1 MRHDHPVAIVTGAAG
16 GIGRVIAAAFAA
28 HRYRLMLGDIRE
40 DEVAKV
46 ASEIS
51 AAVGEARSRLVDI
64 TSASSIADMVE
75 ATSAQ
80 FGGVDV
86 LVHAAGLDAPR
97 ANVWDLDDALWD
109 KIIEVNLTSAWK
121 CAKAVLP
128 GMVIKK
134 AGRIIFISS
143 IASWRA
149 SPTTAV
155 AYNAAKAGINGLTIG
170 LAKQLEPYG
179 ILVNAIAPGPTGTG
193 EPMTAAEINAD
204 RKLFPIP
211 IVGAQPIA
219 DACLYL
225 AGPSGA
231 WISGTTLNISGGRWH
246 G

>member
-28 HRYRLMLGDIRE
+28 HRYRVMLADIRE
-40 DEVAKV
+40 DEAAKV

-51 AAVGEARSRLVDI
+51 AAGGDAKSKFVDI
-64 TSASSIADMVE
+64 ISASSIADMVE

-128 GMVIKK
+128 RMVIKK

-193 EPMTAAEINAD
+193 EPMTAAEIDAD
-204 RKLFPIP
+204 RKRFPIP

-225 AGPSGA
+225 AGSSGA
-231 WISGTTLNISGGRWH
+231 WISGTTLNVSGGRWH